1 MRLGVQRSF
10 VRRWPIACPI
20 ARPIACAVSLLL
32 LALASAIASAA
43 HSKARSIEPIDASFQ
58 VGDSGT
64 IEASL
69 DPPIEGVLRI
79 IVQARESRGG
89 KARHQ
94 QDDSTAAS
102 PIQNDRQP
110 PTIEVMQWDR
120 PIPFRLVDQTG
131 RHNPYRDRPALLVAD
146 IDVNDLTPGVPVRV
160 RIHSNLPA
168 SQNSAPPDLEGHA
181 YAIVY

>member
-10 VRRWPIACPI
+10 VRRWPIACV
-20 ARPIACAVSLLL
+20 VSVPL
-32 LALASAIASAA
+32 LAIAAAIASAA

-79 IVQARESRGG
+79 IVQARESAG
-89 KARHQ
+89 AR
-94 QDDSTAAS
+94 
-102 PIQNDRQP
+102 PLQNDRQA
-110 PTIEVMQWDR
+110 PTLEVTQWDR
-120 PIPFRLVDQTG
+120 PIPFRLVSQSG
-131 RHNPYRDRPALLVAD
+131 RHNPFGARPALLVAD

-160 RIHSNLPA
+160 RVHSNLPD
-168 SQNSAPPDLEGHA
+168 SPNSAPPDLEGHA

>member
-10 VRRWPIACPI
+10 TRRWPIACT
-20 ARPIACAVSLLL
+20 IACFVSLLV
-32 LALASAIASAA
+32 LAFAAAIASAA

-58 VGDSGT
+58 IGASGT

-79 IVQARESRGG
+79 VVQAKESAG
-89 KARHQ
+89 ARQ
-94 QDDSTAAS
+94 SQS
-102 PIQNDRQP
+102 DRNSL
-110 PTIEVMQWDR
+110 TLEVMQWDR
-120 PIPFRLVDQTG
+120 PIPFRLVSQSG
-131 RHNPYRDRPALLVAD
+131 RHNPFGGRPALLVAD

-160 RIHSNLPA
+160 RVHSNLPA
-168 SQNSAPPDLEGHA
+168 SSDSAPPDLEGHA